1 MAVETKKS
9 ERVQAILYS
18 KYTGFGGGIYT
29 GNERRVC

>member
-9 ERVQAILYS
+9 GRVQAILFS

-29 GNERRVC
+29 GHKRRVC